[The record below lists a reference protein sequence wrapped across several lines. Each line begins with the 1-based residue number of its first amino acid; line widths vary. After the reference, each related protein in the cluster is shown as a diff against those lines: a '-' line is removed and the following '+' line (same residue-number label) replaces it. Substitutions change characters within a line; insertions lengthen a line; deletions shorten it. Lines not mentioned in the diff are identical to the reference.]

1 MRLFG
6 QFSGYEEMKFEPEK
20 IDVVEGEDSG
30 TAANEEMEVEPEKID
45 VVEVED
51 SETAANEEMED
62 SYEPWQ

>member
-1 MRLFG
+1 
-6 QFSGYEEMKFEPEK
+6 MKFEPEK